1 MNRPA
6 QTDSRLCIFQGDEF
20 RHIVLAMLV
29 TAIFFLLFVFDAII
43 RENAFGLL
51 ASMVMAACVAGRV
64 VYYVVSHLHFFLSG
78 VDRLY
83 ISMLRSTRGS
93 SGLPP
98 VCNVAGYMMY
108 RIMRCSA

>member
-1 MNRPA
+1 M
-6 QTDSRLCIFQGDEF
+6 QGDEF

-64 VYYVVSHLHFFLSG
+64 VYYVVRQSHL
-78 VDRLY
+78 
-83 ISMLRSTRGS
+83 
-93 SGLPP
+93 
-98 VCNVAGYMMY
+98 
-108 RIMRCSA
+108 CSCLWP

>member
-1 MNRPA
+1 M
-6 QTDSRLCIFQGDEF
+6 QGDEF

-64 VYYVVSHLHFFLSG
+64 VYYVVRTPVGAGLIFSCLQQFSSDG
-78 VDRLY
+78 VPDQ
-83 ISMLRSTRGS
+83 MLP
-93 SGLPP
+93 L
-98 VCNVAGYMMY
+98 AGTAC
-108 RIMRCSA
+108 IC

>member
-1 MNRPA
+1 M
-6 QTDSRLCIFQGDEF
+6 QGDEF

-64 VYYVVSHLHFFLSG
+64 VYYVVRTELPCSPAQQAPAYLILFSVCSFASYCTG
-78 VDRLY
+78 A
-83 ISMLRSTRGS
+83 STCS
-93 SGLPP
+93 ELPLTF
-98 VCNVAGYMMY
+98 NSLG
-108 RIMRCSA
+108 

>member
-1 MNRPA
+1 MVNAA
-6 QTDSRLCIFQGDEF
+6 QADRGGFGMQGDEF

-64 VYYVVSHLHFFLSG
+64 VYYVVCQPLLCIC
-78 VDRLY
+78 LW
-83 ISMLRSTRGS
+83 
-93 SGLPP
+93 P
-98 VCNVAGYMMY
+98 
-108 RIMRCSA
+108 